1 MNSLSGLSI
10 HCYPELEG
18 HELFGPRVCLCTNCT
33 CMKTCHTM
41 TLLSQ
46 KICRIN
52 ASLWA
57 WFFFLNQP
65 HQEHVTILLVGSVNV
80 KLASWAHSWWYEM
93 ALTCLRLFVMRS
105 FTVVIQT
112 FLLCF
117 SFFLSPVHVPQEPL
131 VCEAVCSLAAPALF
145 LQKQA
150 HGVPWRVSDAVTPQG
165 LCDPQ
170 QLTHACRDDLRG
182 TQRDLRKHA

>member
-1 MNSLSGLSI
+1 MSFLD
-10 HCYPELEG
+10 H
-18 HELFGPRVCLCTNCT
+18 VCVCARTVHVW
-33 CMKTCHTM
+33 KHV
-41 TLLSQ
+41 TLWLYCLKRFAESMHPC
-46 KICRIN
+46 KHD
-52 ASLWA
+52 
-57 WFFFLNQP
+57 FFFLNQP
-65 HQEHVTILLVGSVNV
+65 HQEHVSILLVGSVNV

-150 HGVPWRVSDAVTPQG
+150 HGVPWRVSDAATPQG

>member
-1 MNSLSGLSI
+1 
-10 HCYPELEG
+10 
-18 HELFGPRVCLCTNCT
+18 
-33 CMKTCHTM
+33 M

-52 ASLWA
+52 ASLWS

-65 HQEHVTILLVGSVNV
+65 HQEHVSILLVGSVNV

-93 ALTCLRLFVMRS
+93 TLTCLRLFVMRS

-117 SFFLSPVHVPQEPL
+117 SFFLSFTGACPSGTAGMWGCLLARRSGSSSPKTGSRCPVEGQW
-131 VCEAVCSLAAPALF
+131 CCDSTGSLWSPAAHARMQRWPAGYTAGFKKARLMF
-145 LQKQA
+145 TL
-150 HGVPWRVSDAVTPQG
+150 SN
-165 LCDPQ
+165 LI
-170 QLTHACRDDLRG
+170 
-182 TQRDLRKHA
+182 

>member
-1 MNSLSGLSI
+1 MS
-10 HCYPELEG
+10 
-18 HELFGPRVCLCTNCT
+18 FLCTNCT

-65 HQEHVTILLVGSVNV
+65 HQEHVSILLVGSVNV

-93 ALTCLRLFVMRS
+93 TLTCLRLFVMRS

-150 HGVPWRVSDAVTPQG
+150 HGVPWRVSDAATPQG